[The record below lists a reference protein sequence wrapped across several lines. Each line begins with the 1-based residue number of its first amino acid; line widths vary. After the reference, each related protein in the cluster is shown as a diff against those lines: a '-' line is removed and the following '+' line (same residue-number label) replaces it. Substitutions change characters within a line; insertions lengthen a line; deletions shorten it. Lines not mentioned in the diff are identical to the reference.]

1 MGKICEIQCNNI
13 LFHSFRLFCKKI
25 KIKKD
30 REIKTLSAV
39 CSHQFCFTYA
49 ENHICRDSVEHLLN
63 TNL

>member
-1 MGKICEIQCNNI
+1 MKFNVITFCFI
-13 LFHSFRLFCKKI
+13 LFVYFVKK

-39 CSHQFCFTYA
+39 CSHQFCLTYA

>member
-1 MGKICEIQCNNI
+1 MKFNVITFCFI
-13 LFHSFRLFCKKI
+13 LFVYFVKK

>member
-1 MGKICEIQCNNI
+1 MMGKICEIQCNNFCFI
-13 LFHSFRLFCKKI
+13 LFVYFVKK
-25 KIKKD
+25 KKKED
-30 REIKTLSAV
+30 REMKTLSAA